1 MRDEAAAEP
10 RLHDVL
16 TICPT
21 PPTYSPL
28 GGLTIVTIPRYW
40 RGALPDTDFAY
51 VPSSED
57 GPNREG
63 KILRFRDLLVSGR
76 ARAALLEAGLFEEK
90 VFLPVRV
97 VDQPEP
103 GIQVLDDVDRPLK
116 PMYTPAE
123 LERLRQQEAEMRLR
137 ALDPG

>member
-1 MRDEAAAEP
+1 MHAT
-10 RLHDVL
+10 RLSGTRRQAPITSGD
-16 TICPT
+16 
-21 PPTYSPL
+21 
-28 GGLTIVTIPRYW
+28 
-40 RGALPDTDFAY
+40 
-51 VPSSED
+51 SED

-63 KILRFRDLLVSGR
+63 KILRFRDLLVGGR

-103 GIQVLDDVDRPLK
+103 GVQVLDDDNRPLK

-123 LERLRQQEAEMRLR
+123 LERLRQQEAELGLGTR
-137 ALDPG
+137 PTP